1 MVKIKE
7 INGKDLST
15 VEGFCRLFVEKKD
28 AFKLRLMA
36 KKYKIRRVIL
46 FKKMIEFFEVY
57 YDILESRHFSLQK
70 FLDERKDFDEVHK
83 NEVQALINEK
93 DALEENYKKVI
104 AELNEFREKNGNK
117 LSEEKGHTG

>member
-57 YDILESRHFSLQK
+57 YDILESRHFSSKAPSSENSLLCHLRRNGRSNRVGQK
-70 FLDERKDFDEVHK
+70 RPRVP
-83 NEVQALINEK
+83 
-93 DALEENYKKVI
+93 
-104 AELNEFREKNGNK
+104 
-117 LSEEKGHTG
+117 